1 LGYVKNGNPWK
12 LAILPRVSQRLKILN
27 GGLMV
32 TIHTTF

>member
-1 LGYVKNGNPWK
+1 MPAKENPRK
-12 LAILPRVSQRLKILN
+12 GMRFPRVSQRLKILN